1 MRLRATEKPLTLA
14 FGGFDAARLSAAPRR
29 PRGCPTPPDG
39 KPGFVGAPDRGY
51 VAAMPFRLVLA
62 ASTAALLLTAC
73 SVRDDK
79 EARRRAAGPAPSA
92 AALLR
97 VASPAAGEKVFGQCF
112 ACHSIDRSAADRSG
126 PNLFGVMGA
135 EVAQRRPRFPYTSAL
150 QSFGGRWTPAR
161 MDAWLTNPKRLV
173 PGTAM
178 GFAGLADPL
187 DRADLIAYLQT
198 QH

>member
-1 MRLRATEKPLTLA
+1 MRAA
-14 FGGFDAARLSAAPRR
+14 AIVACGFARPRR
-29 PRGCPTPPDG
+29 
-39 KPGFVGAPDRGY
+39 
-51 VAAMPFRLVLA
+51 AAYATAMSHPFLVLA
-62 ASTAALLLTAC
+62 CTAALLLTAC
-73 SVRDDK
+73 SSRDDK
-79 EARRRAAGPAPSA
+79 EARRRAAGPSPSP

-97 VASPAAGEKVFGQCF
+97 VASASAGQKVFGQCY
-112 ACHSIDRSAADRSG
+112 ACHAIDASAADRSG

-150 QSFGGRWTPAR
+150 QAFGGRWTPER

-178 GFAGLADPL
+178 GFPGLADPL
-187 DRADLIAYLQT
+187 DRADLIAYLQK

>member
-1 MRLRATEKPLTLA
+1 MRPA
-14 FGGFDAARLSAAPRR
+14 LSTCA
-29 PRGCPTPPDG
+29 
-39 KPGFVGAPDRGY
+39 V
-51 VAAMPFRLVLA
+51 
-62 ASTAALLLTAC
+62 ALLLAAC
-73 SVRDDK
+73 SSGDDK
-79 EARRRAAGPAPSA
+79 AARRRAAGPAPSP

-97 VASPAAGEKVFGQCF
+97 VASASAGEKVFGQCY
-112 ACHSIDRSAADRSG
+112 ACHSIDRYAADRSG
-126 PNLFGVMGA
+126 PNLFGVIGA

-198 QH
+198 QR